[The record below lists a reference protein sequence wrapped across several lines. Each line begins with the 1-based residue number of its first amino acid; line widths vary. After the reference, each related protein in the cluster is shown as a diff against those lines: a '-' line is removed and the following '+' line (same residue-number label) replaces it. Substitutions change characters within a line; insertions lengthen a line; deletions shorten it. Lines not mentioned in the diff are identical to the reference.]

1 MQPSPAGASL
11 FRNVL
16 ANMGGYFAAVLIT
29 FVITPFLIR
38 SLGPANYGAW
48 SLVAE
53 LIGYYGLLD
62 MGLRGAV
69 TYYVA
74 RHRARHETEALS
86 HIISSAFWAL
96 AAMGLIV
103 MCIGAAIAPTFP
115 RWMNTAGLNVHDA
128 QVALFLMS
136 VVIGLSLP
144 LESYSS
150 ALVGSMR
157 LDLVNGIEVLNRL
170 LMAAATYAVLTRGH
184 GLIGLSLAYF
194 ACRALSWTLQM
205 AAARRLLGGLFWTP
219 ALFRR
224 DSLAELASYGI
235 RNIVSALAGLLLYR
249 TGSLITSVFLGVQYV
264 TFYSIGS
271 IMVTYASTACSSVTR
286 SYTPKFTQLHA
297 QGNIEE
303 LRRVF
308 LSGSRISGL
317 LAVFLFASLTGF
329 CTPFLRLWVGP
340 EFVTGPWTMRSDA
353 VMIILFVAQLPR
365 IMQSIS
371 WQLLF
376 ATARVR
382 FLMWI
387 NIAEA
392 ASSLAVS
399 LALVKPLGLAGVA
412 LGVLAPLL
420 VTHLFL
426 MPPYILRQLA
436 MPAARYLREGIGA
449 PLAIGASLLALN
461 LALTAAAPPLTWTL
475 FFSEATLSALA
486 GAILVLAFG
495 FTADERAQL
504 KGKLYQ
510 AGRLI
515 GVAS

>member
-1 MQPSPAGASL
+1 MVVKSL
-11 FRNVL
+11 
-16 ANMGGYFAAVLIT
+16 
-29 FVITPFLIR
+29 
-38 SLGPANYGAW
+38 
-48 SLVAE
+48 
-53 LIGYYGLLD
+53 
-62 MGLRGAV
+62 LR
-69 TYYVA
+69 
-74 RHRARHETEALS
+74 
-86 HIISSAFWAL
+86 WA
-96 AAMGLIV
+96 
-103 MCIGAAIAPTFP
+103 
-115 RWMNTAGLNVHDA
+115 
-128 QVALFLMS
+128 
-136 VVIGLSLP
+136 
-144 LESYSS
+144 
-150 ALVGSMR
+150 
-157 LDLVNGIEVLNRL
+157 
-170 LMAAATYAVLTRGH
+170 
-184 GLIGLSLAYF
+184 
-194 ACRALSWTLQM
+194 
-205 AAARRLLGGLFWTP
+205 
-219 ALFRR
+219 
-224 DSLAELASYGI
+224 
-235 RNIVSALAGLLLYR
+235 
-249 TGSLITSVFLGVQYV
+249 
-264 TFYSIGS
+264 
-271 IMVTYASTACSSVTR
+271 SSVTR